1 MNKIILSLCFV
12 LISLL
17 GIACVYSSDV
27 DNCTSADIQQSD
39 LENITVVDDIS
50 VCHNDSADDDQQS
63 DLENISSDDNINIS
77 SGDNVDLGFIRV
89 GIPNIAVTTE
99 EPAPDYRL
107 VEVKDMGGFSA
118 GDKHY
123 FQVRVVDRWGN
134 PIANCKLLVG
144 YAYTKLDTQDISD
157 DDYHFKT
164 YKTDCDGYFT
174 LSKTVKKNSKL
185 WYYIGIKG
193 NSNKIGERTYGWI
206 ACYH

>member
-1 MNKIILSLCFV
+1 MWT
-12 LISLL
+12 
-17 GIACVYSSDV
+17 IASG
-27 DNCTSADIQQSD
+27 DIQQSD

-99 EPAPDYRL
+99 ESAPDYCL

-157 DDYHFKT
+157 EIIILKLIKLTATVILHFPKLLRKIVN
-164 YKTDCDGYFT
+164 YGIILVLKVIPIRLGKGHMDGLPVTTNY
-174 LSKTVKKNSKL
+174 
-185 WYYIGIKG
+185 
-193 NSNKIGERTYGWI
+193 
-206 ACYH
+206 

>member
-1 MNKIILSLCFV
+1 MK
-12 LISLL
+12 
-17 GIACVYSSDV
+17 
-27 DNCTSADIQQSD
+27 
-39 LENITVVDDIS
+39 
-50 VCHNDSADDDQQS
+50 
-63 DLENISSDDNINIS
+63 NISSDDNINIS

-144 YAYTKLDTQDISD
+144 YAYTKLDT
-157 DDYHFKT
+157 HFKT

-193 NSNKIGERTYGWI
+193 NSNKVGERTYGWI